1 METSISSVCRAIGEA
16 THFLQDCKIASPR
29 LTAEVLLAFVLQK
42 DRTWLVIHSDFQ
54 LENHQLV
61 TFQDLLDRC
70 AKHEPVAYLVGE
82 KEFFSRSFAVCP
94 SVLIPRPETEEL
106 VELIL
111 TEFSCNMQIRFL
123 DIGTGSGAIAVT
135 LAAELPKSF
144 TVALDI
150 CPQALAVAAKN
161 ARKNGVAGRLS
172 FCRATLFSL
181 PFVADSFDCI
191 VSNPPY
197 ISQAEFVGLEP
208 TVAEFEPHL
217 ALVSGQSGLECYEV
231 LSREAFGILR
241 RGGIFFAEIGW
252 QQKNAILEIFS
263 HWQKVEVLADL
274 AGKDRF
280 LLARK

>member
-1 METSISSVCRAIGEA
+1 METSISSVRRTIGEA
-16 THFLQDCKIASPR
+16 TRFLQDCKISFPQ
-29 LTAEVLLAFVLQK
+29 LVAEVLLAFVLQK
-42 DRTWLVIHSDFQ
+42 DRTWLVVHSDFQ
-54 LENHQLV
+54 LENHHLV
-61 TFQDLLDRC
+61 SFRNLLDRC
-70 AKHEPVAYLVGE
+70 AKHEPVAYLIGE
-82 KEFFSRSFAVCP
+82 KEFFARSFTVCP

-106 VELIL
+106 VERIL
-111 TEFSCNMQIRFL
+111 TEFSRDMQLRFL

-150 CPQALAVAAKN
+150 CPQALAVAAQNAKKN
-161 ARKNGVAGRLS
+161 DVAGRLS

-181 PFVADSFDCI
+181 PFVADSFDCV

-197 ISQAEFVGLEP
+197 ISQAEFAELEP
-208 TVAEFEPHL
+208 TVADFEPYL
-217 ALVSGQSGLECYEV
+217 ALVSGQSGLECYEA

-252 QQKNAILEIFS
+252 QQKKAVLEIFS